1 MLMVLQY
8 TIGLILII
16 ATIVF
21 GIKGLFFGMRDNFEL
36 ETHKKRAI
44 SHTVALFCGL
54 ASFEI
59 YYPTIDALICLPVLL
74 VLIWLNY
81 FVART
86 QLTFTKK

>member
-1 MLMVLQY
+1 MLMLLQY
-8 TIGLILII
+8 TIGIILIF
-16 ATIVF
+16 ATIIL

-36 ETHKKRAI
+36 GTHKKRALYR
-44 SHTVALFCGL
+44 TVALFCGL

-59 YYPTIDALICLPVLL
+59 YYPTIDALICLPILL

-86 QLTFTKK
+86 QLTYTKK